1 MKLLIEAKT
10 AEEVFGADCT
20 EIKLKGVFHKLA
32 LMVHPDKNT
41 SPEAAQAFQKLKDL
55 YEYAVTLFK
64 EGKYGKNIPFSGK
77 VDVVREKYFDLKG
90 GRISKVEP
98 FDGGTLT
105 NVFTGYF
112 NGKKVIIKMAKN
124 SKDNDL
130 LMQEEKAIRR
140 IEKFAEESSVEDHKK
155 IFQNHFPVFVTSFL
169 YDQRRCNV
177 FEYVEN
183 VITLREATKHAIDNR
198 TIVWIWKRILAG
210 LILLQESKVI
220 HNALTMDNI
229 LIDPA
234 NHNAIIIDFCYS
246 TFDKP
251 KLIDSTHRD
260 FYPPEVFEKKSL
272 DTSADIYMLGKVIN
286 KTIQEKLLKRFDNLL
301 RACILKH
308 NRIGDATEVY
318 TDVDKIAFELF
329 GKPKFHPFPPLK

>member
-1 MKLLIEAKT
+1 M
-10 AEEVFGADCT
+10 
-20 EIKLKGVFHKLA
+20 
-32 LMVHPDKNT
+32 
-41 SPEAAQAFQKLKDL
+41 
-55 YEYAVTLFK
+55 
-64 EGKYGKNIPFSGK
+64 
-77 VDVVREKYFDLKG
+77 
-90 GRISKVEP
+90 EP

-198 TIVWIWKRILAG
+198 TIAWIW
-210 LILLQESKVI
+210 
-220 HNALTMDNI
+220 
-229 LIDPA
+229 
-234 NHNAIIIDFCYS
+234 
-246 TFDKP
+246 
-251 KLIDSTHRD
+251 
-260 FYPPEVFEKKSL
+260 
-272 DTSADIYMLGKVIN
+272 
-286 KTIQEKLLKRFDNLL
+286 
-301 RACILKH
+301 
-308 NRIGDATEVY
+308 
-318 TDVDKIAFELF
+318 
-329 GKPKFHPFPPLK
+329 